1 MKTKLMIQGLIKML
15 SGILLMGLLLFLP
28 AGTFN
33 FPRAWLMM
41 VVLFVPMLI
50 VGTYLLIK
58 NPKLLEKRLN
68 TKETEKEQKLV
79 ILLSSIMF
87 ILAFLLSAFDYKYNW
102 FQLPT
107 IISVI
112 GCVVFILT
120 YLGFIELLKENE
132 YLSRTVEV
140 QEGQKVVDTGMYGIV
155 RHPMY
160 SIIFFMF
167 ISMPIILGSLIG
179 LIPLIGL
186 PIILIIRIKNEEA
199 NANQIAYMNGLQRIA
214 NEQI

>member
-186 PIILIIRIKNEEA
+186 PIILIIRIKNEEK
-199 NANQIAYMNGLQRIA
+199 ILEEGLVGYK
-214 NEQI
+214 EYKKKVK